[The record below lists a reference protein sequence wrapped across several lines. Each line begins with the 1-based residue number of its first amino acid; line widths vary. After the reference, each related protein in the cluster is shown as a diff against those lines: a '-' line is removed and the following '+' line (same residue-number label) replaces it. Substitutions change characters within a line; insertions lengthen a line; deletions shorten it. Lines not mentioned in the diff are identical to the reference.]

1 MMQQIL
7 RTDFRVSHRQG
18 PEESQWIMISRRRR
32 HTSRCHRD
40 TGPEPEESQRI
51 TVSSS
56 RRQSSRCH
64 RDTRP
69 EPEESQRITIS
80 SSSRRQSSMCHRD
93 TGPRARE
100 WNRKEHRK
108 LRETETSL
116 LKRTH
121 AQTDLHIYKRLP
133 HWQKTHVNKWA
144 MYTDDVTND
153 CSESNSQHTP

>member
-1 MMQQIL
+1 MQQIL
-7 RTDFRVSHRQG
+7 RTDFRVSHRHG

-100 WNRKEHRK
+100 WNRKGHRK
-108 LRETETSL
+108 LRENKRLYSSA
-116 LKRTH
+116 RTH
-121 AQTDLHIYKRLP
+121 RLTCIFSKAAALAENTREQMGYV
-133 HWQKTHVNKWA
+133 HR
-144 MYTDDVTND
+144 
-153 CSESNSQHTP
+153 